1 MSFDLWETGGGSKGR
16 RSKKYS
22 LMRRSKGSNFASLR
36 EDYCLFNFG
45 SILIFYLI

>member
-1 MSFDLWETGGGSKGR
+1 MDRKVDEAR
-16 RSKKYS
+16 IKYS